1 MFEASE
7 LILNEEQSVYHLGLK
22 PKDITEKIIL
32 VGDPE
37 RVKKI
42 AKKFKKIHFEKEN
55 REFHTITGTYK
66 NQKITVLSTGIGT
79 DNIDIV
85 LNELEV
91 LANFDFKKK
100 KWTSKHNSLKILRL
114 GTTGGVQT
122 NFPVGTIIASA
133 YALDLGALHLFYE
146 FERSEK
152 EKKLTLEF
160 HKELHQKF
168 PKAEAQFVWAF
179 EANSNFVE
187 LAQNMKIPLGITCTA
202 CGFYGPQG
210 RNLGRI
216 PLKYPNLPL
225 ELQNFQYED
234 LKITNFEMETA
245 GIYMLGKALRHQ
257 VGSLSVILA
266 NRSLNQFSDNPEK
279 EVENLIEVGLN
290 IMLEF

>member
-1 MFEASE
+1 MLEASE
-7 LILNEEQSVYHLGLK
+7 LILNEDQSVYHLGLK
-22 PKDITEKIIL
+22 PQDISEKIIL

-42 AKKFKKIHFEKEN
+42 SKKFKKIHFEKEN

-91 LANFDFKKK
+91 LANLDFKKK
-100 KWTSKHNSLKILRL
+100 KWKSKSKSLKILRL
-114 GTTGGVQT
+114 GTTGGVQP
-122 NFPVGTIIASA
+122 NFPVGSIIASA

-146 FERSEK
+146 FQRSEK
-152 EKKLTLEF
+152 ETKLTLEF
-160 HKELHQKF
+160 HRELHKKF

-179 EANSNFVE
+179 EAHANFLE
-187 LAQNMKIPLGITCTA
+187 LAQKKNIPLGITCTA

-210 RNLGRI
+210 RNLGHI

-225 ELQNFQYED
+225 ELQKFQYED
-234 LKITNFEMETA
+234 LKITNFEMETS
-245 GIYMLGKALRHQ
+245 GIYMLGKALGHQ

-266 NRSLNQFSDNPEK
+266 NRSLNQFADQPDK
-279 EVENLIEVGLN
+279 EVEKLIEVGLEL
-290 IMLEF
+290 MLEF